1 MFNLAEFMFNL
12 ADCPRSTS
20 LELFFFF
27 LTVNLHKIKNMT
39 RPNVG
44 EDVVNTHVYAL
55 MMHV

>member
-12 ADCPRSTS
+12 TDSPRSTS
-20 LELFFFF
+20 LELFSFFF
-27 LTVNLHKIKNMT
+27 TVNLHKIKNTT

-55 MMHV
+55 MKHV

>member
-12 ADCPRSTS
+12 ADSPRSIS
-20 LELFFFF
+20 LGLFFFF
-27 LTVNLHKIKNMT
+27 FTVSLHKIKNMT

-55 MMHV
+55 MKHV